1 MPSPGI
7 EPIFERGGRFE
18 REVESP
24 RPEDPTLICA
34 QKGFIAL
41 FRLECLKCSKVP
53 KMPKVNEFFVSFK
66 IDLAKG
72 EYLNFSSL

>member
-1 MPSPGI
+1 MNSKVNNPG
-7 EPIFERGGRFE
+7 
-18 REVESP
+18 
-24 RPEDPTLICA
+24 PEDPTLDFF
-34 QKGFIAL
+34 QKGFIA
-41 FRLECLKCSKVP
+41 RSSLECLKCSKVP